1 MGDLEGEKMLHIVQ
15 VVLPGGAEAPKV
27 FVEEAAA
34 HAAFVACAKTYWE
47 QSYAVYCERNGVDA
61 DCFSSAQAFV
71 AAFDLAD
78 RSRIHYW
85 SVTPEDAGAG
95 SVDAVLPGAAAL
107 QERRE
112 QILRL
117 ADEVEQA
124 SGIIREGLTELLDTL
139 AGLTGTATAGDIPRV
154 QPASGQ
160 DASGRLA
167 ATELP
172 ASELPAT
179 QQEAPQPSAEQ
190 YDTKEWKDY
199 VESIKNMCGGSRS
212 EFHLFNRY
220 DWRQAVYNNKTSF
233 EYWQWV
239 AVTIDEYIERAQQAG
254 YAVVPDPDKP
264 GHYRFRTPDGVVSD
278 ISNDTEGE
286 AWCRAGLHLEGR

>member
-1 MGDLEGEKMLHIVQ
+1 MLHIVQ
-15 VVLPGGAEAPKV
+15 VVLSGGAETPKV
-27 FVEEAAA
+27 FLDEAAA
-34 HAAFVACAKTYWE
+34 HAAFVDCAKTYWE
-47 QSYAVYCERNGVDA
+47 QSYAAYCERTGVDA
-61 DCFSSAQAFV
+61 DSFSSAQAFV

-78 RSRIHYW
+78 RNRIHCW
-85 SVTPEDAGAG
+85 SVTPADAGAG
-95 SVDAVLPGAAAL
+95 IFDTLLPGAAAL

-124 SGIIREGLTELLDTL
+124 SGIVREGLTELLDTL
-139 AGLTGTATAGDIPRV
+139 AGLTGTATARDMPPV
-154 QPASGQ
+154 LPVSGQ
-160 DASGRLA
+160 DAPGRLA

-179 QQEAPQPSAEQ
+179 QPPQEAPQPSAEQ
-190 YDTKEWKDY
+190 YNTKEWKDY

-220 DWRQAVYNNKTSF
+220 DWRQAVYSGETTF

-239 AVTIDEYIERAQQAG
+239 AVTIDRYIERAQQAG

-264 GHYRFRTPDGVVSD
+264 ENYRFRTPEGVVSD

>member
-1 MGDLEGEKMLHIVQ
+1 MLHIVQ
-15 VVLPGGAEAPKV
+15 VVLPGGAEIPKV
-27 FVEEAAA
+27 FLDEAAA

-47 QSYAVYCERNGVDA
+47 QSYAVYCERTGVDG

-85 SVTPEDAGAG
+85 SVTPDDVGAG
-95 SVDAVLPGAAAL
+95 GVDTLLPGSAAL

-117 ADEVEQA
+117 AEEVEQA
-124 SGIIREGLTELLDTL
+124 SGIVREGLTELLDTL
-139 AGLTGTATAGDIPRV
+139 AELTGKADARDIPSV
-154 QPASGQ
+154 QPAAGKN
-160 DASGRLA
+160 APIHLA

-172 ASELPAT
+172 ATELPST
-179 QQEAPQPSAEQ
+179 PPPQEAPQPSAEQ
-190 YDTKEWKDY
+190 YNTKEWKDY

-212 EFHLFNRY
+212 EYHLFNR
-220 DWRQAVYNNKTSF
+220 DNWRQAVYNNKTSF

-239 AVTIDEYIERAQQAG
+239 AVTIDEHIERAQQAG
-254 YAVVPDPDKP
+254 YTVVPDPDKP
-264 GHYRFRTPDGVVSD
+264 GHYRFRTPEGVVSD

-286 AWCRAGLHLEGR
+286 AWCRAGLHLEGK